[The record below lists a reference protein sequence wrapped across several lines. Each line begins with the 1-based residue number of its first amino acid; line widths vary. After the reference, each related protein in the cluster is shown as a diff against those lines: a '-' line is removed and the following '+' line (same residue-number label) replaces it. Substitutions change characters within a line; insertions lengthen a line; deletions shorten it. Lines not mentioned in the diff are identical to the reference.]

1 MNVIIRENEQNRK
14 LFRELFF
21 SAQKKLK
28 SRFESL
34 KKCFEC
40 KKCYKCCENRYIE
53 ISPEEIKKLALK
65 ENSWKKFVEFFE
77 LSNIETDWTKNVKN
91 RLNSP
96 VWFYSCKY
104 FKGQKCTYEGKKE
117 SFCLENGINFEK
129 VLPDDCAYINWQ
141 KAILQDIK
149 EEIFKDILEKY
160 QQINAYKE
168 NFSCNCSG
176 TCCKFACSEF
186 SYEELKEK
194 ASKGDNFAIQF
205 TGIFKPYENQEKARE
220 IYPEYVDM
228 LEKKLG
234 KDEKVWFYFC
244 PYLDENNLCTRYET
258 RPDICRDFPNNPLS
272 ILPPWCGYYGWK
284 EEIEVLAMT
293 LHALVNLSEF
303 YKERLEKFIKQDS

>member
-1 MNVIIRENEQNRK
+1 MNTIIRENEQNRK

-21 SAQKKLK
+21 SSQKNLK
-28 SRFESL
+28 SRFNSL
-34 KKCFEC
+34 KKHFEC
-40 KKCYKCCENRYIE
+40 AKCHSCCQNRYME
-53 ISPEEIKKLALK
+53 ISPEEIQKLASEEVL
-65 ENSWKKFVEFFE
+65 WAKFLEFFE
-77 LSNIETDWTKNVKN
+77 LSNIENDWTKKVQY
-91 RLNSP
+91 RVDAP

-104 FKGQKCTYEGKKE
+104 FQGQKCTYKGAKE
-117 SFCLENGINFEK
+117 SFCLDCGINFEK
-129 VLPDDCAYINWQ
+129 VMPENCAYKNWQ
-141 KAILQDIK
+141 KAILKNIE
-149 EEIFKDILEKY
+149 EEIFKDILLKY
-160 QQINAYKE
+160 QQMNAYKE
-168 NFSCNCSG
+168 NFSCNRTG

-194 ASKGDNFAIQF
+194 ASKGDNFASQF
-205 TGIFKPYENQEKARE
+205 VSIFMPYENQEQARK

-244 PYLDENNLCTRYET
+244 PHLDENNLCTQYEK

-272 ILPPWCGYYGWK
+272 ILPPWCGYYDWK

-303 YKERLEKFIKQDS
+303 YKERLETVSK